1 MKSDLYLREPAE
13 HRSVTSR
20 GTRRERGER
29 QCSAPLLLPHPPTAF
44 ILVSS
49 ELFSECLP
57 GKFNGCG
64 IWTGKK
70 RRWKFQRKRGF
81 VPHEG
86 STSVCV
92 LPGRFRGRGHERRR
106 GEEERQRAFPANMLP
121 KLEMGGEGGFQSP
134 DTCMTTRRTI
144 QAQPCTH
151 THTRLRTPNTCAYGC
166 TNYLRP
172 QTCTLHMAPEHHHTP
187 FTSETRSS
195 AQSSLTSNLSTAGS
209 HCHLQR
215 RVHRIRSWDSLSH
228 DVDF

>member
-1 MKSDLYLREPAE
+1 MKSDLYFREPA
-13 HRSVTSR
+13 
-20 GTRRERGER
+20 GAQICDIQRRRNEGGEGR
-29 QCSAPLLLPHPPTAF
+29 AVVQSPPSLPPPHLPHPPTAF

-106 GEEERQRAFPANMLP
+106 GEEERQRAFPAN
-121 KLEMGGEGGFQSP
+121 
-134 DTCMTTRRTI
+134 
-144 QAQPCTH
+144 
-151 THTRLRTPNTCAYGC
+151 
-166 TNYLRP
+166 
-172 QTCTLHMAPEHHHTP
+172 
-187 FTSETRSS
+187 S
-195 AQSSLTSNLSTAGS
+195 AGLLS
-209 HCHLQR
+209 
-215 RVHRIRSWDSLSH
+215 
-228 DVDF
+228 